1 MNLAQ
6 VVGFAALVIVI
17 VLVVVLAVR
26 RSSLA
31 RSGGLDLSWRVVLD
45 PTGRNWIL
53 GQGRYGD
60 GRLDLFRSFSP
71 LPIPAKR
78 LSRDDLQ
85 LGDRRP
91 AVGTESDLLPLDSVI
106 IRCTDRG
113 RPIELA
119 MSEETLTG
127 LRSWL
132 ESVPPGH
139 RARRTH

>member
-1 MNLAQ
+1 MNLAE

-31 RSGGLDLSWRVVLD
+31 RSGGLDLSWRVDLD

-91 AVGTESDLLPLDSVI
+91 RSAPRATCSHW
-106 IRCTDRG
+106 IR
-113 RPIELA
+113 
-119 MSEETLTG
+119 
-127 LRSWL
+127 
-132 ESVPPGH
+132 
-139 RARRTH
+139 

>member
-1 MNLAQ
+1 MNLAE
-6 VVGFAALVIVI
+6 VVGFTALAI
-17 VLVVVLAVR
+17 VVVLIISLAVR

-31 RSGGLDLSWRVVLD
+31 RSGGLDLSWREDLD
-45 PTGRNWIL
+45 PSGRNWIL
-53 GQGRYGD
+53 GQGRYGE
-60 GRLDLFRSFSP
+60 GRLDLFRSFSI

-78 LSRDDLQ
+78 LSRNDLQ
-85 LGDRRP
+85 LGERRA

-106 IRCTDRG
+106 IRCTDAG

-132 ESVPPGH
+132 ESVPPGQ